1 MTAIAIRLALRHR
14 RAILAAALIAA
25 LWWWHA
31 GQLRAARVE
40 GDTTGRAAVQQQW
53 DAERESMR
61 QAAATAERE
70 NRARKEA
77 DDARV
82 ITAQS
87 DRAQAAAR
95 DAAALAGVSAE
106 RDRLR
111 HSLATA
117 LNTIRR
123 CDLPSP
129 AADAASDRAAAVES
143 VFDEMA
149 RAAEGLARAA
159 DGHAAD
165 SLMYQRA
172 WPR

>member
-1 MTAIAIRLALRHR
+1 MTAIAIRLALRHW

-61 QAAATAERE
+61 QAAAAADRE

-82 ITAQS
+82 IQAQS

-111 HSLATA
+111 HSLTTA

-123 CDLPSP
+123 CDLPS
-129 AADAASDRAAAVES
+129 ATADAASQRAAAVAA